1 MMTNHCISVAP
12 AVLLGVAIGI
22 AGCGARPATFPQ
34 PLTDGERA
42 TIADTVRQ
50 LSREAS
56 QTFDSDLDCAEIMER
71 LAGGGFPSYSV
82 AQGRVIEAGS
92 REDMVVLCRRIKRD
106 RLSAHED
113 IHEVRVEVLNR
124 DAAYVVTRGDYTV
137 RFRDGRT
144 MVRPQVVT
152 TVWAR
157 RPEGWQMA
165 HLHESWQEATR

>member
-1 MMTNHCISVAP
+1 V
-12 AVLLGVAIGI
+12 
-22 AGCGARPATFPQ
+22 
-34 PLTDGERA
+34 E
-42 TIADTVRQ
+42 
-50 LSREAS
+50 
-56 QTFDSDLDCAEIMER
+56 
-71 LAGGGFPSYSV
+71 
-82 AQGRVIEAGS
+82 
-92 REDMVVLCRRIKRD
+92 LCRRIKRD
-106 RLSAHED
+106 RLSAYED

-157 RPEGWQMA
+157 RPDGWQMA